1 MRYRIRLLI
10 VPLIVGVGLAAA
22 VVGCHNSDSG
32 SGTSQVRV
40 MLTDAPADHISSAM
54 VTISR
59 VYLVPGDDDA
69 DRVDL
74 MTVADGPKT
83 FDLMDL
89 RDGIQGFLADKA
101 VAPGTYGQLRL
112 VVDSAIVTLVDGVT
126 FDDGTSTRELF
137 VPSGMQSGIKV
148 LLNEPIEAED
158 GQLTIVVVDFDVD
171 ENFVLHGDPAI
182 PGGVTGILFTPT
194 LNERNRD
201 EVALP

>member
-1 MRYRIRLLI
+1 MCNRIRLLI
-10 VPLIVGVGLAAA
+10 VPLTVGVALAAA
-22 VVGCHNSDSG
+22 VVGCHDSDSG

-40 MLTDAPADHISSAM
+40 MLTDAPADHIASAV

-69 DRVDL
+69 ERVDL
-74 MTVADGPKT
+74 MPVADGPKT

-89 RDGIQGFLADKA
+89 RDGIQGFLAEKA
-101 VAPGTYGQLRL
+101 VAPGTYAQLRL
-112 VVDSAIVTLVDGVT
+112 VVENAVVTLVDGVT

-171 ENFVLHGDPAI
+171 QNFVLHGDPAI
-182 PGGVTGILFTPT
+182 PDGVTGILFTPV

-201 EVALP
+201 EVAIP